1 MTAWYSPK
9 EQQEADVAQAEQK
22 LPTPEAWTKEDGKH
36 PAALA
41 FQNGQ
46 LSFGFSAGGLLF
58 SYYIG

>member
-1 MTAWYSPK
+1 M
-9 EQQEADVAQAEQK
+9 QAEQEP
-22 LPTPEAWTKEDGKH
+22 PTPEAWTKEDGKH

-58 SYYIG
+58 SYYIGWGCVVLLVHVLLSG